1 MNIWCLIPARKGSV
15 GVKDKNIKPLP
26 DGTTLLGRA
35 VGMAAKFAPPER
47 IIVSTDYKCLVQAD
61 NVGTHDVS
69 VILDGPTPVPW
80 FVNIGRC
87 RIVVQPRLCASGG
100 GSMLAL
106 MTHAIL
112 EVGAEANDVV
122 LLLQPTS
129 PFRTEATG
137 RRVLQFAYAGSWG
150 DAGGI
155 DCDSACSA
163 MPYPTTWH
171 PRYAIG
177 TGGEWNPPKRR
188 QDLAHAY
195 RPDGGYYATTIR
207 QLLTGSWGRM
217 GWVESYP
224 DESLT
229 IDTPEDWAEAERR
242 MLPVS

>member
-15 GVKDKNIKPLP
+15 GVKDKNIRPLP

-47 IIVSTDYKCLVQAD
+47 IVISTDYDYQTLRD
-61 NVGTHDVS
+61 LRLIFGT
-69 VILDGPTPVPW
+69 VI
-80 FVNIGRC
+80 R
-87 RIVVQPRLCASGG
+87 QPDLCASGG
-100 GSMLAL
+100 GSMIAL
-106 MTHAIL
+106 MIHAML
-112 EVGAEANDVV
+112 TAGADVEDVV

-137 RRVLQFAYAGSWG
+137 RRVLQFAHVGSWR
-150 DAGGI
+150 DSGGI

-177 TGGEWNPPKRR
+177 PDGTWNPPKRR